1 MVCVC
6 CFTLFLE
13 VSLNSKQPFLSIRL
27 NNSVTGLEV
36 ALQVSQL
43 EQSSLTLI
51 RSLKLL
57 LDPIVITLLGPYISS
72 PVLLWHCMATG
83 WLNVGDQILVCDG
96 VSLIDVTHD
105 EAAQALKHAMDME
118 LVRCSRK
125 KYVLNQSS

>member
-6 CFTLFLE
+6 CFTMFLE

-72 PVLLWHCMATG
+72 PVLLWHCMAAG

-118 LVRCSRK
+118 SVRYS
-125 KYVLNQSS
+125 NE